1 MIKVQQVSLDKKTIS
16 CYCKESKI
24 NPVAM
29 SKYFFVLLLVLLSAC
44 RFDPQNYEMVNRQP
58 NIFPDYTNVVVPPN
72 IAPLNFYINDTA
84 DHYRIKISSVK
95 GKAIELSQSSPSV
108 IIPIGKW
115 HKLLRANKGNVLL
128 VEVYAKKGGQWYKYL
143 PIRDSIV
150 DEPIDSYLAYRLIN
164 HVNILWREMGI
175 YQRNLENFDETPI
188 FRNRSNN
195 NGCVNCHNFNRSNP
209 AQMTLHFRKENPG
222 TVLLVDGVKK
232 KLDTKTPYTM
242 SAFSYPAWH
251 PGGKQLAYVV
261 NKVTQIFTSTIDYHE
276 VVFDG
281 ASDLVVYDIEKN
293 MVTTCPQVSSKNR
306 ENMPAF
312 SPDGRWLYYISAP
325 PALNDSM
332 KMYVKFS
339 LVRISYDAAT
349 HSWGQVDTVISA
361 AQTGKSITFP
371 RVSPDGRYIMFT
383 MCRYSYFSIFDQ
395 TSDLYLYDTLTQKF
409 EPLPVNT
416 PYTESYHTWSKSGR
430 WFVFTSRSL
439 DNCYSRPFFSYFDKN
454 GKAHK
459 AFVLPQKDP
468 LFYKYFMKNYNIPEL
483 ITGRVAVTENE
494 MRDFV
499 RTKPTKVQFDS
510 LVDIDALSGATYIYR
525 NMH

>member
-1 MIKVQQVSLDKKTIS
+1 MNRCIL
-16 CYCKESKI
+16 
-24 NPVAM
+24 A
-29 SKYFFVLLLVLLSAC
+29 LLLAVLATAC
-44 RFDPQNYEMVNRQP
+44 RFEPRNYEMVHRQP
-58 NIFPDYTNVVVPPN
+58 NIFPDYTNVVIPPN

-84 DHYRIKISSVK
+84 DNYRVRISSAR

-115 HKLLRANKGNVLL
+115 QKLLQANKGNVLL
-128 VEVYAKKGGQWYKYL
+128 VEVFAKKEGKWYKYA

-150 DEPIDSYLAYRLIN
+150 DDPIDSYLAYRLIN

-195 NGCVNCHNFNRSNP
+195 NGCVNCHHFNRSNP
-209 AQMTLHFRKENPG
+209 AQMSLHFRKENPG

-232 KLDTKTPYTM
+232 MLDTKTPYTM

-276 VVFDG
+276 VVFDI

-293 MVTTCPQVSSKNR
+293 MVTTCAQVSSKNR
-306 ENMPAF
+306 ENMPSF

-332 KMYVKFS
+332 KIYVKFS
-339 LVRISYDAAT
+339 LVRIPYDAAT

-361 AQTGKSITFP
+361 SRTGKSITFP

-383 MCRYSYFSIFDQ
+383 MCRYSYFSIYDQ
-395 TSDLYLYDTLTQKF
+395 TSDLYLYDTLTRTY

-468 LFYKYFMKNYNIPEL
+468 LFYKNFMKNYNIPEL
-483 ITGRVAVTENE
+483 ITDKVAVSENE

-510 LVDIDALSGATYIYR
+510 LVDIDALSGATYIFR